1 MFHSISNNKNRQY
14 SYQKLSLIAGL
25 LLSLNT
31 FTPSVLAAEN
41 FVNIKLHGIEQQ
53 HTQSTLTLKQLRQS
67 SLAGDSRAQFIY
79 GHALINGKGIEHNH
93 KEGLKWIE
101 SSAEQ
106 GFAVA
111 QFQLALLLEY
121 GQGIK
126 ANHQQA
132 AKWHL
137 KAAEQG
143 NIGAQHSISMMYLDG
158 KGIEK
163 DLVNAYAW
171 MSLAYENGYKEVA
184 SVRNH
189 IKSKL
194 DDNQQLQAK
203 IRMQAYRNGVTL
215 NEQFAFAGN

>member
-1 MFHSISNNKNRQY
+1 MFHSISNNKNHQF

-31 FTPSVLAAEN
+31 FAPSVLAAEN
-41 FVNIKLHGIEQQ
+41 FINVKLHGIEPQ
-53 HTQSTLTLKQLRQS
+53 HTQSTLTLAQLHQS

-79 GHALINGKGIEHNH
+79 GHALINGKGIKQDNN
-93 KEGLKWIE
+93 EGLKWIE
-101 SSAEQ
+101 KSAEQ

-111 QFQLALLLEY
+111 QFQLALLLEF

-126 ANHQQA
+126 ANHPVA

-143 NIGAQHSISMMYLDG
+143 NIGAQHRISMMYLDG

-184 SVRNH
+184 TVRDH
-189 IKSKL
+189 IKTKL

-203 IRMQAYRNGVTL
+203 VRMQAYRNGVTL